1 MPPFCFN
8 AITAKSTNSFAFS
21 GNGIRTRVDVPLS
34 CLIITSLASPQIGTT
49 RSCTL
54 FNFALMRANSLATGL
69 ESILYTLQLLLL
81 LAIRI
86 EYVPTPANMFVIIS
100 LSAIILETRILSVDN
115 LGEKY
120 VLATFTLNLH
130 PYSLYS
136 VITELS
142 PARCS
147 NLRILYSP

>member
-1 MPPFCFN
+1 MPFFSLN
-8 AITAKSTNSFAFS
+8 AITAESTNSFAFS

-34 CLIITSLASPQIGTT
+34 CLTMTSLASPQIGIT

-54 FNFALMRANSLATGL
+54 FNSALTRANSLAMGL
-69 ESILYTLQLLLL
+69 ESMLYTLHVLLF

-100 LSAIILETRILSVDN
+100 LSAIILEIRILSVDS

-120 VLATFTLNLH
+120 VFETSTLNLH
-130 PYSLYS
+130 PCSLYS
-136 VITELS
+136 VVAQLT
-142 PARCS
+142 PAR
-147 NLRILYSP
+147 YSRVRSL